1 MNLIGFNGSME
12 NNHLMEDAGNVY
24 GEVKKVS
31 FILAVGLC
39 VDRNFWWE
47 AVSHPCAKWRS
58 PMLTLWFPVV
68 GEADLSC
75 CFNPALTM

>member
-1 MNLIGFNGSME
+1 MDLIGFNGSME

-31 FILAVGLC
+31 C

-58 PMLTLWFPVV
+58 PFLEGIQIFIKIR
-68 GEADLSC
+68 G
-75 CFNPALTM
+75 